1 MTKRTKD
8 STPGARESI
17 RKGTGARQ
25 SARNRWFTL
34 LKVPIRKDGGLWQL
48 ATAKSADAAANF
60 WEFLFRFL
68 PVVGRRGH
76 TKTTGK
82 STEEELR
89 EYLTLFARGSGSAE
103 DIALRKRRYKEL
115 SNGMYDIATDFYEW
129 GWGPSFH
136 FAVYGPDETFRE
148 ATRRYEYTIALRLKL
163 DPGAAV
169 IDLGCGVGG
178 PLRNIARFA
187 RCQIVGVNIC
197 DYQILRG
204 LRYIEDDGLMDQ
216 CTIIKADFNNLP
228 FEENSKDGAYQ
239 IEATCHSPDK
249 LKTYGEV
256 FRVLKPGARF
266 VGYEW
271 ALTDRFDAAASE
283 HQRLKFGIEIGN
295 GIPDL
300 MKTEEIVNAMRQVGF
315 QIEDAYDAT
324 TLSIK
329 PWYTPLSGEN
339 AFHWSGFRHTRLGHY
354 MTHALVSALETV
366 RIAPK
371 GSAKMSRT
379 LMDGARDLIAAG
391 KLGIFTPSFFIVAR
405 KPLDKQA
412 NAQA

>member
-1 MTKRTKD
+1 M
-8 STPGARESI
+8 
-17 RKGTGARQ
+17 
-25 SARNRWFTL
+25 N
-34 LKVPIRKDGGLWQL
+34 
-48 ATAKSADAAANF
+48 
-60 WEFLFRFL
+60 
-68 PVVGRRGH
+68 
-76 TKTTGK
+76 
-82 STEEELR
+82 
-89 EYLTLFARGSGSAE
+89 EYLALFARGCGSAE
-103 DIALRKRRYKEL
+103 DVALRKRMYKEL

-163 DPGAAV
+163 DPGAEV
-169 IDLGCGVGG
+169 VDLGCGVGG

-187 RCQIVGVNIC
+187 RCQVTGVNIC

-204 LRYIEDDGLMDQ
+204 LRYIEDEGLMDQ
-216 CTIIKADFNNLP
+216 CAIVKADFNDLP
-228 FEENSKDGAYQ
+228 FAANSKDGAYQ

-249 LKTYGEV
+249 QRTYAEV

-271 ALTDRFDAAASE
+271 ALTPRYDTSNAE

-300 MKTEEIVNAMRQVGF
+300 MPAEEIVQILRKVGF
-315 QIEDAYDAT
+315 EIEDACDAAE
-324 TLSIK
+324 LSVK
-329 PWYTPLSGEN
+329 PWYTPLSGED
-339 AFHWSGFRHTRLGHY
+339 ALHWSGFRHTRLGHHV
-354 MTHALVSALETV
+354 THALVSALETV

-379 LMDGARDLIAAG
+379 LMDGARDLVAAG

-405 KPLDKQA
+405 KPSL
-412 NAQA
+412 

>member
-1 MTKRTKD
+1 MLAQDRV
-8 STPGARESI
+8 SSRSGR
-17 RKGTGARQ
+17 R
-25 SARNRWFTL
+25 
-34 LKVPIRKDGGLWQL
+34 GLWRL
-48 ATAKSADAAANF
+48 PIHKSAGLWHQAATTSSDAAAQL
-60 WEFLFRFL
+60 WEFLFQFL

-76 TKTTGK
+76 AKSSGK
-82 STEEELR
+82 STAEELD
-89 EYLTLFARGSGSAE
+89 EYLALFAL
-103 DIALRKRRYKEL
+103 ALRKRMYKEL

-163 DPGAAV
+163 DPDAEV

-187 RCQIVGVNIC
+187 RCHVVGVNIC

-204 LRYIEDDGLMDQ
+204 LRYIEDEGLMNQ
-216 CTIIKADFNNLP
+216 CTIIKADFNDLP
-228 FEENSKDGAYQ
+228 FATSSKDGAYQ

-249 LKTYGEV
+249 RKTYSEV
-256 FRVLKPGARF
+256 FRVLKPGTRF

-271 ALTDRFDAAASE
+271 ALTNRYDASNAE
-283 HQRLKFGIEIGN
+283 HEQLKFGIEIGN

-300 MKTEEIVNAMRQVGF
+300 MRAEEITQVLTQVGF
-315 QIEDAYDAT
+315 EIEDAYDAAE
-324 TLSIK
+324 LSVK
-329 PWYTPLSGEN
+329 PWYTPLSGED
-339 AFHWSGFRHTRLGHY
+339 AFHWSGFRHTRLGHHV
-354 MTHALVSALETV
+354 THALVSALETM

-379 LMDGARDLIAAG
+379 LMDGARDLVAAG
-391 KLGIFTPSFFIVAR
+391 RLGIFTPSFFIVAR
-405 KPLDKQA
+405 KPLEL
-412 NAQA
+412 NTNTNVSH